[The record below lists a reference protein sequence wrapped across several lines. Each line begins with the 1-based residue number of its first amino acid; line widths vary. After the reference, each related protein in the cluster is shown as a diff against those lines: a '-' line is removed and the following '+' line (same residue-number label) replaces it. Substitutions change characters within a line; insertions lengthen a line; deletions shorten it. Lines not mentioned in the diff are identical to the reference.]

1 MQRIIVIVVLSVL
14 TVVESGCDKIKTELE
29 RRHLGSASQKETTH
43 STSQTQ
49 KTLPIKLNDGEGTS
63 GKKQI
68 VFRIDLP
75 ADEKIQIRLIN
86 NATPEEMSKNA
97 AADSPK
103 ETLKAAQ
110 PSPEAQD
117 APSDKPNRSAES
129 AEKKPV
135 RELNVQ
141 KDEESKSEIKTETE
155 KESHSETK
163 TDQDETFPPPPV
175 PAPSVVVPA
184 REMNS
189 LPPAPEKQVKNAS
202 ASEQPSEPAPAEKA
216 VGLALS
222 VTPPEINALP
232 SNKTQNSA
240 PATNK
245 PTLSNPWAI
254 PNADYPLGY
263 YE

>member
-117 APSDKPNRSAES
+117 APSDKQDRSAES

-155 KESHSETK
+155 KESHSEMK
-163 TDQDETFPPPPV
+163 SYQDETFPPPPV

-184 REMNS
+184 RELNS
-189 LPPAPEKQVKNAS
+189 LPPAPEKQVKTAS